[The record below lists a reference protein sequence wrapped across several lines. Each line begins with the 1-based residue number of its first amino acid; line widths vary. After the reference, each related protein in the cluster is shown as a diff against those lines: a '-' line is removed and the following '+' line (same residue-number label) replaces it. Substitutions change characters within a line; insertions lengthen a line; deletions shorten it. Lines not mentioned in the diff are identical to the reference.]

1 MSGCL
6 GSALDLVSATVT
18 NDSAVPT
25 SSISYV
31 VVCDSIALLL
41 LQNPKFYASYNGLVS
56 MVWLCRVWVFQF
68 LQLFSGEYLVQY

>member
-6 GSALDLVSATVT
+6 GCALDLVSATVT

-41 LQNPKFYASYNGLVS
+41 LQDPKFYAS
-56 MVWLCRVWVFQF
+56 
-68 LQLFSGEYLVQY
+68 